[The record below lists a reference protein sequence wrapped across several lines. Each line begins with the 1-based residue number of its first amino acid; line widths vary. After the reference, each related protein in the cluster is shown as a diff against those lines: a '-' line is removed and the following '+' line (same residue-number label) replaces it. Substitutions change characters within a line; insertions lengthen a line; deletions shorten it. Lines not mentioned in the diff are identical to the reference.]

1 MGDGFWRLALRQT
14 AGRGRLG
21 RAWQD
26 GAGNFM
32 GSTIVALQPGD
43 PHAGSLALMAGL
55 AVVAAVAPYVKTPRS
70 AQLKWPN
77 DVMVEGAKLA
87 GILLERQGNSV
98 VVGIGVNL
106 LRAPQLADRR
116 TCALVDFGDPPDLDS
131 FARRLASEFA
141 GQLAIWREVGLAALI
156 TRWLTAAHPL
166 GTPLAVS
173 DAASGTIRG
182 SFAGLDDTGAL
193 RLAMADGTTR
203 IIHAGDVHLA

>member
-32 GSTIVALQPGD
+32 GSTAVTLRQGD
-43 PHAGSLALMAGL
+43 PHAGSLALVAGL
-55 AVVAAVAPYVKTPRS
+55 AVVRAVAPYVRAAGP
-70 AQLKWPN
+70 AFLKWPN
-77 DVMVEGAKLA
+77 DVMVDGAKLA
-87 GILLERQGNSV
+87 GILLERQGDAI

-106 LRAPQLADRR
+106 ARAPDLADRR
-116 TCALVDFGDPPDLDS
+116 TCALADIGELPDLGA
-131 FARRLASEFA
+131 FAERLAEEFA
-141 GQLAIWREVGLAALI
+141 GQLAMWRGFGLAALI
-156 TRWLTAAHPL
+156 TRWLTAAHPV
-166 GTPLAVS
+166 GTPLTVT
-173 DAASGTIRG
+173 DASSGKISG
-182 SFAGLDDTGAL
+182 SFAGLDEAGAL